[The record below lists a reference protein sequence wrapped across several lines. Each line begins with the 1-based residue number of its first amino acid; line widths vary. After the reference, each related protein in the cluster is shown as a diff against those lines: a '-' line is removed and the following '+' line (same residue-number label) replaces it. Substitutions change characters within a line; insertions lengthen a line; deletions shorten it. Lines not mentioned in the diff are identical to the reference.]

1 MIRFDLLVNDAFD
14 DPRSTRRP
22 EHGLSILAH
31 VEPADGQPSLRLL
44 LDTGQHAKTLSS
56 NIGDASCLGNLDAV
70 VLSHG
75 HYDHSGGLS
84 LLADAG
90 IRCPLY
96 MGPDAERRRF
106 SVQVGP
112 DGQLGK
118 MRKPIGMP
126 TPEILDHFDVRRV
139 SGVHVVSPFLT
150 LFTLPRP
157 APPNP
162 RLLAADMLTPDSFS
176 DELFALISDG
186 NDEWLFGGCTH
197 HGLPM
202 LLRFVFNDL
211 GRSSLAGFI
220 GGLHLQGRP
229 LDEIEAVAAD
239 VEHYNVAA
247 WRIVHCTGDDAQA
260 VWRRRFNVI

>member
-1 MIRFDLLVNDAFD
+1 MIRFDLLVNDVFD
-14 DPRSTRRP
+14 DPRSARRP

-31 VEPADGQPSLRLL
+31 VEPTDGRPSMRFL
-44 LDTGQHAKTLSS
+44 LDTGQHAKTLNA
-56 NIGDASCLGNLDAV
+56 NIGDVSSLGSLDAAI
-70 VLSHG
+70 LSHG

-90 IRCPLY
+90 ASCPLY
-96 MGPDAERRRF
+96 LGPDAERRRF

-126 TPEILDHFDVRRV
+126 SPEILDRFDVRRV
-139 SGVHVVSPFLT
+139 SGVCVVSPFLT
-150 LFTLPRP
+150 LFTLPQP

-162 RLLAADMLTPDSFS
+162 RLLAADMLSPDSFS

-186 NDEWLFGGCTH
+186 DGEWLFGGCTH

-229 LDEIEAVAAD
+229 HDEIEAVAAD
-239 VEHYNVAA
+239 VERYNVAA
-247 WRIVHCTGDDAQA
+247 WRIVHCTGDEAQA
-260 VWRRRFNVI
+260 VWQRRFNVI